1 MYYRDSFDEENFDIP
16 SDTDEEYYDYD
27 DDTPFYDEDDAL
39 EWERFTRYDG

>member
-16 SDTDEEYYDYD
+16 ADSDNYYDYD
-27 DDTPFYDEDDAL
+27 DDTEFYDEDDAL